1 MTDEAVSS
9 SIQARLATGVNCLLG
24 QLKANT
30 RKTALLCGLVVIL
43 IVLLI
48 CTAVQ
53 PDLASATVG
62 NLVVPQASNP
72 NVQTPSVHAFTN
84 PFGSEDSTGLE
95 SATEPKQTKLTLPQR
110 DIFALDLSYFPKLS
124 DGQDQTVNQANRI
137 NSEQAKLIALKQKVG
152 KFRLQS
158 TMTGAVP
165 AACIDGTMVREGH
178 IYKGFKIGRIN
189 NWNVL
194 LEKDG
199 HTFRLHIAQ
208 E

>member
-24 QLKANT
+24 RLKANP
-30 RKTALLCGLVVIL
+30 RKTALLCGLVVVL

-48 CTAVQ
+48 RTAVQ
-53 PDLASATVG
+53 PDSASATVEK
-62 NLVVPQASNP
+62 LLAPQTSTA
-72 NVQTPSVHAFTN
+72 NVQTPPIRALAD
-84 PFGSEDSTGLE
+84 PPGSEDSAGLE
-95 SATEPKQTKLTLPQR
+95 DATEPKQTRITLPQR
-110 DIFALDLSYFPKLS
+110 DIFALDLSYFSELS
-124 DGQDQTVNQANRI
+124 SEQDQAANQANGI
-137 NSEQAKLIALKQKVG
+137 SSEQAKLIALRQEVRQ
-152 KFRLQS
+152 FRLQS
-158 TMTGAVP
+158 TMTGAAP
-165 AACIDGTMVREGH
+165 AACIDGTMVREGY

-189 NWNVL
+189 NRNVL